1 MLPCAPV
8 ASEDTLTKQLSALF
22 DSERKTRQLHDK
34 VAAAADGRREEVLK
48 AITAAI
54 AEADAQEHDECA
66 MRLTCVARVL
76 GELDGAEVADALIDI
91 LNNEQPEARHEAGEQ
106 LKGLAFDRFKEVAL
120 AVERAVE
127 RLPKGA
133 PALLE
138 LPYLIIEI
146 PEPGVVRLLE
156 RFLKHQDADA
166 VAAAIESLVEL
177 GDAGAAKLIEPLA
190 ADPRTTQ
197 VDDGDEDAMLTIGE
211 LASEALT
218 LLQVDL

>member
-1 MLPCAPV
+1 M
-8 ASEDTLTKQLSALF
+8 ASEDTLSKQLSALF

-34 VAAAADGRREEVLK
+34 VAAAADERRNEVLK
-48 AITAAI
+48 AITEAI
-54 AEADAQEHDECA
+54 TEADEQEHDECA

-76 GELDGAEVADALIDI
+76 GELDGGEVADALIEI

-127 RLPKGA
+127 RLPKGS

-156 RFLKHQDADA
+156 RFLKHEDADA

-177 GDAGAAKLIEPLA
+177 GDGRAAKLIEPLA

-197 VDDGDEDAMLTIGE
+197 VDDGDEEAMLTIGE

-218 LLQVDL
+218 LLHVDL